1 MRKIVLLY
9 IIAALGIC
17 GCDDFLN
24 VKPRDTKVVKDIGD
38 YRDLMAPYV
47 ANLKAMTGTINVWGS
62 YYTSPWDPCI
72 TNLLPGYIGEVVI
85 KNDYNKNNGQ
95 LTDTYQVYYAW
106 KSSSSSALWT
116 KLYSLVGPLNM
127 IIGEI
132 DDAEGDDNDLRN
144 RVKGEALY
152 WRAYAFFKL
161 VQYFSPYKDN
171 HLGVP
176 VFLDTHVDAAHGDL
190 HRRTQQEAYDRV
202 VADCLSGLE
211 LLKQTQPRK
220 SYNVAYKAS
229 AFNALLAAAYHF
241 KALSGAAEV
250 SDWSNAEKYASAA
263 MTGRELSGDPEV
275 LQSIFDLKNP
285 QAFESDEFDVRVIK
299 TDAIG
304 RYMLG
309 FFGNMYGGCPANN
322 EERNYIT
329 SPDILNMFSDDDIRK
344 QVWFTTKSQYT
355 DKACNNKYRQSE
367 FSKTS
372 GGGVIM
378 PFRLAELCLIR
389 AEALLM
395 QDKLSEGSQAL
406 KDFMEKRYTNA
417 VTLPSDKE
425 GMLNVLYAE
434 RRKEFFHEWDINFLD
449 MKRLQKSYSRN
460 IRGNEFEISG
470 DAFQYTFPIP
480 FSEIKNN
487 PQINENNPGWD
498 AIVTE

>member
-1 MRKIVLLY
+1 MKKIYLLFV
-9 IIAALGIC
+9 IIALGIS

-24 VKPRDTKVVKDIGD
+24 VKPRDTKVVKDIED
-38 YRDLMAPYV
+38 YRDLLAPYV
-47 ANLKAMTGTINVWGS
+47 ANLKAMTGTINVWGG
-62 YYTSPWDPCI
+62 YYTSPFDPCI

-95 LTDTYQVYYAW
+95 LTDNYKIYYAW
-106 KSSSSSALWT
+106 KNSSSSNLWT
-116 KLYSLVGPLNM
+116 KLYTMIGPLNM

-132 DDAEGDDNDLRN
+132 DDAVGEDNDLRN

-152 WRAYAFFKL
+152 WRAHAFFKL

-171 HLGVP
+171 TLGVP

-190 HRRTQQEAYDRV
+190 HRRTQREVYEQV
-202 VADCLSGLE
+202 VRDCQDGLE

-220 SYNVAYKAS
+220 SYNMAYKAS
-229 AFNALLAAAYHF
+229 AFNALLAAAYHY
-241 KALSGAAEV
+241 KALSGAAE
-250 SDWSNAEKYASAA
+250 STDWVNAEKYATAA
-263 MTGRELSGDPEV
+263 MVGRELSADPTV
-275 LQSIFDLKNP
+275 LQGIFDLKTP
-285 QAFESDEFDVRVIK
+285 QVFESDEFDIRVIK
-299 TDAIG
+299 TDGIG

-329 SPDILNMFSDDDIRK
+329 SPEILNMFSDDDIRK

-355 DKACNNKYRQSE
+355 DKACNNKYRQAE

-372 GGGVIM
+372 GGGVVM
-378 PFRLAELCLIR
+378 PFRLAELYLIR

-395 QDKLSEGSQAL
+395 QDKMGEGTEAL
-406 KDFMEKRYTNA
+406 KEFMNKRYTRT
-417 VTLPSDKE
+417 VSLPSDKDE
-425 GMLNVLYAE
+425 LLNVLYGE
-434 RRKEFFHEWDINFLD
+434 RQKEFFHEWDINFLD

-460 IRGNEFEISG
+460 IRGNDFDITG

-487 PQINENNPGWD
+487 TQINENNPGWD
-498 AIVTE
+498 AIITE

>member
-1 MRKIVLLY
+1 MKKIYYLLMVLV
-9 IIAALGIC
+9 C
-17 GCDDFLN
+17 FGCNDFLN
-24 VKPRDTKVVKDIGD
+24 VQPRDTRVVKNIED
-38 YRDLMAPYV
+38 YRDLLAPFV
-47 ANLKAMTGTINVWGS
+47 ANLKNMTGTISVWGN
-62 YYTSPWDPCI
+62 YYTGPWDPCI
-72 TNLLPGYIGEVVI
+72 TTLLPGYIGEVVI

-95 LTDTYQVYYAW
+95 LTDDYKIYYAW
-106 KSSSSSALWT
+106 KSSSSSVLWT
-116 KLYSLVGPLNM
+116 KLYSMIGPLNM

-132 DDAEGDDNDLRN
+132 DGAEGDNDNLRN
-144 RVKGEALY
+144 QVKGEALY
-152 WRAYAFFKL
+152 WRAYSFFKL

-171 HLGVP
+171 ALGVP

-190 HRRTQQEAYDRV
+190 HRRTQREVYQQVFR
-202 VADCLSGLE
+202 DCTEGLE

-220 SYNVAYKAS
+220 SYNIAYQVS
-229 AFNALLAAAYHF
+229 AFNALMAAAWHY
-241 KALSGAAEV
+241 KALSGAAEAT
-250 SDWSNAEKYASAA
+250 DWENAEKYAAAA
-263 MTGRELSGDPEV
+263 MTGRELSGDPAV

-285 QAFESDEFDVRVIK
+285 QVFESDEFDVRVIK

-322 EERNYIT
+322 EVRNYIV
-329 SPDILNMFSDDDIRK
+329 SPEILNMFSDDDIRK
-344 QVWFTTKSQYT
+344 KVWFTTESSYSDKS
-355 DKACNNKYRQSE
+355 CNNKYRQSE

-406 KDFMEKRYTNA
+406 RDFMQKRYTNA
-417 VTLPSDKE
+417 VNLPSGKTE
-425 GMLNVLYAE
+425 LLNVLYTE
-434 RRKEFFHEWDINFLD
+434 RKKEFFHEWDINFLD
-449 MKRLQKSYSRN
+449 MKRLQRSYSRN
-460 IRGNEFEISG
+460 IRGNDFEITG

-487 PQINENNPGWD
+487 PQIQTNNPGWD
-498 AIVTE
+498 AIITK